1 MVLRKCEICN
11 YSTTSKFNFEKHLQT
26 KKHQHKLTKISKNEQ
41 KNVEKCG
48 KNVEKCGKNVEKSS
62 DLIDNRTQKCLQ
74 KSSDL
79 KCHFCCKIFSRSDS
93 LQRHISICKLNIAQN
108 CSILLPKNVE
118 NEINY
123 TCCYC
128 DFKTLK
134 KFNLTR
140 HYEICKNRKSFENE
154 EIKRL
159 QKIITEKEH
168 TQQLVEKD
176 LEKEKAV
183 NIEKDKTIEIAK
195 KSKHVIN
202 NINTTNKTINYL
214 NNTYGDM
221 IAMEQFLYNL
231 EHTEQLTQEE
241 REKLLISF
249 KDSGIELFARSFSH
263 IMKENCRR
271 QLLKEGLPDM
281 GLIPLF
287 CSDGNLRSH
296 KEKGD
301 QGWNTKYDDHNL
313 NKMINISSSQVFQS
327 YRKPLV
333 IFGKDRNKVFKQ
345 IKKDNHSKNEKSVQ
359 IEEN

>member
-1 MVLRKCEICN
+1 MER
-11 YSTTSKFNFEKHLQT
+11 
-26 KKHQHKLTKISKNEQ
+26 EQ
-41 KNVEKCG
+41 
-48 KNVEKCGKNVEKSS
+48 
-62 DLIDNRTQKCLQ
+62 
-74 KSSDL
+74 
-79 KCHFCCKIFSRSDS
+79 
-93 LQRHISICKLNIAQN
+93 
-108 CSILLPKNVE
+108 
-118 NEINY
+118 
-123 TCCYC
+123 
-128 DFKTLK
+128 
-134 KFNLTR
+134 
-140 HYEICKNRKSFENE
+140 
-154 EIKRL
+154 
-159 QKIITEKEH
+159 
-168 TQQLVEKD
+168 
-176 LEKEKAV
+176 AV
-183 NIEKDKTIEIAK
+183 NREKDKTIEIAK

-249 KDSGIELFARSFSH
+249 KDSGIELFVRSFSH

-281 GLIPLF
+281 GLIPLY

-345 IKKDNHSKNEKSVQ
+345 LKKDNHSKNEKKKE
-359 IEEN
+359 IDTE

>member
-1 MVLRKCEICN
+1 MW
-11 YSTTSKFNFEKHLQT
+11 
-26 KKHQHKLTKISKNEQ
+26 
-41 KNVEKCG
+41 KNVEECG
-48 KNVEKCGKNVEKSS
+48 KKDKILTKQNQNNLSFLDSRVENVCK
-62 DLIDNRTQKCLQ
+62 
-74 KSSDL
+74 
-79 KCHFCCKIFSRSDS
+79 FCSKKFSRSDS
-93 LQRHISICKLNIAQN
+93 LQRHISVCKLNFDQKK
-108 CSILLPKNVE
+108 ILENPRNSKNVE
-118 NEINY
+118 KKINIK
-123 TCCYC
+123 CHYC
-128 DFKTLK
+128 K
-134 KFNLTR
+134 KCFSSQSNVTR
-140 HYEICKNRKSFENE
+140 HEKKCFEKE
-154 EIKRL
+154 RQIWEIKEKYAQELREKELKIQNQDIQNLVL
-159 QKIITEKEH
+159 QKE
-168 TQQLVEKD
+168 

-183 NIEKDKTIEIAK
+183 NQEKERTIEIAK
-195 KSKHVIN
+195 KSKQVIN

-281 GLIPLF
+281 GLIPLY

-301 QGWNTKYDDHNL
+301 QGWNTKYDDHSL
-313 NKMINISSSQVFQS
+313 NKMINISSNQVFQS

-345 IKKDNHSKNEKSVQ
+345 LKQDNHSKNEKKKE
-359 IEEN
+359 IDNE

>member
-1 MVLRKCEICN
+1 M
-11 YSTTSKFNFEKHLQT
+11 S
-26 KKHQHKLTKISKNEQ
+26 
-41 KNVEKCG
+41 
-48 KNVEKCGKNVEKSS
+48 
-62 DLIDNRTQKCLQ
+62 
-74 KSSDL
+74 
-79 KCHFCCKIFSRSDS
+79 IFVYGFI
-93 LQRHISICKLNIAQN
+93 QG
-108 CSILLPKNVE
+108 
-118 NEINY
+118 
-123 TCCYC
+123 
-128 DFKTLK
+128 
-134 KFNLTR
+134 FNLTR

-271 QLLKEGLPDM
+271 QLLKEGLPDI
-281 GLIPLF
+281 GLIPLY

-345 IKKDNHSKNEKSVQ
+345 LKKDNHSKNEKKKE
-359 IEEN
+359 IDTE

>member
-1 MVLRKCEICN
+1 MVLRKCEFCN
-11 YSTTSKFNFEKHLQT
+11 YSTASKFNFEKHLQT
-26 KKHQHKLTKISKNEQ
+26 KKHLHKMSENSKNEQ

-48 KNVEKCGKNVEKSS
+48 KNVEKSSDLILPTTKMIEKSPHKSSDLNCVFCSKNFSRPDSLKRHISVCKLNFNIFCIHKDPQGSKNVEKSS
-62 DLIDNRTQKCLQ
+62 DFQ
-74 KSSDL
+74 
-79 KCHFCCKIFSRSDS
+79 CHFCHNTYQTKRG
-93 LQRHISICKLNIAQN
+93 LNKHVKN
-108 CSILLPKNVE
+108 C
-118 NEINY
+118 
-123 TCCYC
+123 
-128 DFKTLK
+128 
-134 KFNLTR
+134 LTR
-140 HYEICKNRKSFENE
+140 EKDFQNKL
-154 EIKRL
+154 L
-159 QKIITEKEH
+159 Q
-168 TQQLVEKD
+168 KD
-176 LEKEKAV
+176 LEREQAV
-183 NIEKDKTIEIAK
+183 NREKEKTIEIAK
-195 KSKHVIN
+195 KSKQVIN

-281 GLIPLF
+281 GLIPLY

-345 IKKDNHSKNEKSVQ
+345 LKKDNHSKNEKKKE
-359 IEEN
+359 IDTE

>member
-11 YSTTSKFNFEKHLQT
+11 YTTQSKFNFDKHLQT
-26 KKHQHKLTKISKNEQ
+26 KKHLHKMTQISKNEQ

-48 KNVEKCGKNVEKSS
+48 KNVGKSSDLILETTKMTEKSPQKSSDLICVFCSKNFSRLDSLKRHISVCKLNFNIFCIHKDPQGSKNVEKSS
-62 DLIDNRTQKCLQ
+62 DFQ
-74 KSSDL
+74 
-79 KCHFCCKIFSRSDS
+79 CHFCHNTYQTKRG
-93 LQRHISICKLNIAQN
+93 LNKHIKN
-108 CSILLPKNVE
+108 C
-118 NEINY
+118 
-123 TCCYC
+123 
-128 DFKTLK
+128 
-134 KFNLTR
+134 LTR
-140 HYEICKNRKSFENE
+140 
-154 EIKRL
+154 
-159 QKIITEKEH
+159 
-168 TQQLVEKD
+168 EKD
-176 LEKEKAV
+176 LQNKLLQKDLEREQAVNREKER
-183 NIEKDKTIEIAK
+183 TIEIAK
-195 KSKHVIN
+195 KSKQVIN

-221 IAMEQFLYNL
+221 IAIEQFLYNL

-281 GLIPLF
+281 GLIPLY

-345 IKKDNHSKNEKSVQ
+345 LKKDNHSKNEKKKE
-359 IEEN
+359 IRNN